1 MVLQLLLLLML
12 MLLLLLMVTNPQ
24 TWLRPTETSGLT
36 VGPYT
41 GGVGGNSGSNN
52 VNTSISSGFRMY

>member
-12 MLLLLLMVTNPQ
+12 MLLLLLINITNP

-36 VGPYT
+36 IEPYT

>member
-12 MLLLLLMVTNPQ
+12 MLILLLMVTNPQ

-36 VGPYT
+36 VEPYT
-41 GGVGGNSGSNN
+41 GGGAGNSGSNN